1 MNLDDHLNNDQYTK
15 KERKQPFQNDLMIL
29 FCDL

>member
-15 KERKQPFQNDLMIL
+15 KKRKQPFQNDLMIL
-29 FCDL
+29 FL